1 MAIRLAALLG
11 FLLLSS
17 PAAAAAAGSSA
28 AYSPAPFRTGEVLR
42 YKVKWGPIRLGT
54 LEITQ
59 DRAQMADSGRYSLR
73 LTGRSAKGVPFLH
86 VLFADRAILDSRSP
100 SNWIF
105 TSEDSLIPQGAT
117 TYRSDSSA
125 TRMSI
130 VETLGGRVTKSLE
143 LPHADPLYDCLGL
156 LMLIRGLS
164 GSHQEVTAQTVVEK
178 QVRNT
183 RLSFTEETKDEQPDA
198 FAAPI
203 RLRRFEGHGEWLCK
217 SCAGMTGKFGGW
229 VTDDEAAIPVEISV
243 KIGVGS
249 VSIKL
254 ESFTRPG
261 DGPTPGSPGGS
272 GE

>member
-1 MAIRLAALLG
+1 MAIKMVVVVG
-11 FLLLSS
+11 FLLFAGASG
-17 PAAAAAAGSSA
+17 PAAAASAG
-28 AYSPAPFRTGEVLR
+28 AYSSAPFRPGEVLH

-54 LEITQ
+54 LEISQ
-59 DRAQMADSGRYSLR
+59 DRSGPADSGRYSVK

-86 VLFADRAILDSRSP
+86 VLFADRAVLDSRSP

-125 TRMSI
+125 THMSI
-130 VETLGGRVTKSLE
+130 VETLGGRVTKSMDLS
-143 LPHADPLYDCLGL
+143 HTDPLYDCIGL

-164 GSHQEVTAQTVVEK
+164 GSHQEVLAQTVVEK

-183 RLSFTEETKDEQPDA
+183 RLNFTEEIKDDQPDA
-198 FAAPI
+198 FAYPI
-203 RLRRFEGHGEWLCK
+203 RLRRFEGHGEWMCK

-229 VTDDEAAIPVEISV
+229 VTDDEAAIPVEMSV

-261 DGPTPGSPGGS
+261 GGPTAGSPSGS
-272 GE
+272 GD